1 MEIDIDSNSVDSFD
15 STSSESKVNDKSPYT
30 PPPKIR
36 IPFDIKEQGQRQT
49 QENKQSSHSSQEDKN
64 SSHSSHSSQEDKN
77 SSHSSHS
84 SQEPQKKYTF
94 WRYLCNTLFCR
105 SL

>member
-64 SSHSSHSSQEDKN
+64 SSHSSHSSQE
-77 SSHSSHS
+77 
-84 SQEPQKKYTF
+84 PQKKYTF